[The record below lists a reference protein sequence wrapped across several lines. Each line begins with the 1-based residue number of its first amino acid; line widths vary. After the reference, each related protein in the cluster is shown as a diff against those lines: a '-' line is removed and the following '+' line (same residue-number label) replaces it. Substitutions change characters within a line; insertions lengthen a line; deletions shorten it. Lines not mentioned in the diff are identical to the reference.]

1 MMSDKLKKL
10 MERIDS
16 LSLRERG
23 LLLGALVFVIY
34 SIWNALLMG
43 PLTAQHKLAQGQ
55 IKQLRSATTQL
66 SQQSEDISKRQSRD
80 PDAETHTKL
89 TGLRTEI
96 TVLDERI
103 KARTQGL
110 IDPASMARML
120 EDVLKKEPG
129 LKLLS
134 VQSLPATPL
143 LDTDVHDAGKP
154 AQPNAGVPGIYRH
167 GMTLVFE
174 GNYLDALKYLRTLE
188 ALPWQFYWDSVT
200 FKVGKYPQAQF
211 TITVHTIGLREG
223 WIGV

>member
-1 MMSDKLKKL
+1 MSDKLKKL
-10 MERIDS
+10 IERIDS

-34 SIWNALLMG
+34 SIWSGLFMG
-43 PLTAQHKLAQGQ
+43 PLTAHHKLVQGQ
-55 IKQLRSATTQL
+55 IKQLRSATAQL
-66 SQQSEDISKRQSRD
+66 SQQAEDISKRQSQD
-80 PDAETHTKL
+80 PDAETNTKL
-89 TGLRTEI
+89 AGLRTEI
-96 TVLDERI
+96 AALDERL

-120 EDVLKKEPG
+120 EDVLKNEPG

-134 VQSLPATPL
+134 VQSLPAAPL
-143 LDTDVHDAGKP
+143 LDTEVHDAGKP

-174 GNYLDALKYLRTLE
+174 GSYMDALHYLRTLE
-188 ALPWQFYWDSVT
+188 ALPWQLYWDNLA
-200 FKVGKYPQAQF
+200 FKVGVYPQAQF

>member
-1 MMSDKLKKL
+1 MSAQLKKL

-34 SIWNALLMG
+34 SAWNGLLMG
-43 PLTAQHKLAQGQ
+43 PLTAHHKLVQGQ

-66 SQQSEDISKRQSRD
+66 AQQSVEISKRQTQD
-80 PDAETHTKL
+80 PDADTNAKL
-89 TGLRTEI
+89 AALRTEI
-96 TVLDERI
+96 AALDTRL

-110 IDPASMARML
+110 IDPAAMPRML
-120 EDVLKKEPG
+120 EDVLKNEPG
-129 LKLLS
+129 LKLIS
-134 VQSLPATPL
+134 AQSLPASPL
-143 LDTDVHDAGKP
+143 LDTEVHDAGKP

-167 GMTLVFE
+167 GLTLVFE
-174 GNYLDALKYLRTLE
+174 GGYLDALHYLHTLE
-188 ALPWQFYWDSVT
+188 ALPWQLYWDDVA
-200 FKVGKYPQAQF
+200 FKVGKFPQARF

>member
-1 MMSDKLKKL
+1 MSDKLKKL

-16 LSLRERG
+16 MSLRERG

-34 SIWNALLMG
+34 SAWNALFMG
-43 PLTAQHKLAQGQ
+43 PLTVHHNLVQGQ
-55 IKQLRSATTQL
+55 LKQLRSATTLL
-66 SQQSEDISKRQSRD
+66 SQQSEDISKRQMQD

-89 TGLRTEI
+89 VGLRTEI
-96 TVLDERI
+96 AALDERI

-110 IDPASMARML
+110 IDPASMSKML
-120 EDVLKKEPG
+120 EDVLKNEPG

-134 VQSLPATPL
+134 VQSLPASPL
-143 LDTDVHDAGKP
+143 LDAEVHDAGKP

-174 GNYLDALKYLRTLE
+174 GSYMDALHYLRTLE
-188 ALPWQFYWDSVT
+188 ALPWHLYWDNVA
-200 FKVGKYPQAQF
+200 FKISQYPHAQF
-211 TITVHTIGLREG
+211 SITVHTIGLREG